1 MPMQVTKGASL
12 DERSCE
18 PQDAAPHLQIRAIA
32 ISAPEC
38 ISGYKSGRALNSTDP
53 VSLFNAC
60 RSAASL
66 AQGRKGAWANSNWGR
81 SDKKLREH
89 FLLMYSLDDMHRLE
103 NLIQASRPNILF
115 IGTMTLCMPGAVK
128 CAKLARKMFGDKL
141 LIILGGRHINETIYL
156 ADERKRSP
164 SLVKHHRA
172 SPGRLI
178 RELEIPPLFDII
190 ISGEAEKLIVEIG
203 ELFSRS
209 HQSPAT
215 FIAENLDTKTE
226 GRWIADFPLSDNTLV
241 SDGIPLKHDELP
253 SVVGTFGVT
262 ASFDV
267 FQGRMTSHIFSDTGP
282 GCIYDCTFCSERR
295 SIAGNIQEIQGAPR
309 RLYNQLKETVS
320 AVKQDHP
327 NKGASAFVED
337 SIFLSGSPAAI
348 TQLCQLLEKAPLEI
362 IFGGQFTIDQ
372 ILRKKDVIQ
381 RLAKCG
387 LRYIFI
393 GLETLEPQEIGG
405 MSKDVDCK
413 KQTWKDRFLQTL
425 DFMAANHI
433 DCGCALLFGLG
444 EAHTSRR
451 NLLNDLIALKRETGQ
466 PLTLSANWAVQ
477 HPLRSC
483 RESENE
489 NYLRWGTPEGELLD
503 YFHRFGEASLEYPL
517 PNVSTPQAGEVKEII
532 HLLNEFEATDA

>member
-1 MPMQVTKGASL
+1 MPSHNRKGVSL
-12 DERSCE
+12 SERSYE
-18 PQDAAPHLQIRAIA
+18 AQDAAPHLQIRAIA

-60 RSAASL
+60 RCAASL
-66 AQGRKGAWANSNWGR
+66 AQRRKGAWANSNWGQPQ
-81 SDKKLREH
+81 KKLREN

-115 IGTMTLCMPGAVK
+115 IGAMTLCMPGAVK
-128 CAKLARKMFGDKL
+128 CAKLARKIFGDRL

-178 RELEIPPLFDII
+178 REHEIPPLFDVI
-190 ISGEAEKLIVEIG
+190 ISGEAEKLIAEIG

-209 HQSPAT
+209 QQSPAT

-226 GRWIADFPLSDNTLV
+226 GRWIADFPRIDYTLV

-253 SVVGTFGVT
+253 SVVGTFGIT

-267 FQGRMTSHIFSDTGP
+267 FQGCMTSHIFSDTGP

-309 RLYNQLKETVS
+309 RLYNQLKETVCT
-320 AVKQDHP
+320 VKQDHP
-327 NKGASAFVED
+327 KKRASAFVED
-337 SIFLSGSPAAI
+337 SIFLSGSPVAI

-372 ILRKKDVIQ
+372 ILRKKDLIQ

-393 GLETLEPQEIGG
+393 GLETLEPEEIGG
-405 MSKDVDCK
+405 LSKDVDSK
-413 KQTWKDRFLQTL
+413 KQTWKDRFLQAL
-425 DFMAANHI
+425 DFIAANHI

-451 NLLNDLIALKRETGQ
+451 NLLNGLIALKRETGQ
-466 PLTLSANWAVQ
+466 PRTLSANWAVQ

-489 NYLRWGTPEGELLD
+489 NYLRWGTPEGQLLE

-517 PNVSTPQAGEVKEII
+517 PNTSKPQVGEVKEII
-532 HLLNEFEATDA
+532 QLLNEFEATDD

>member
-1 MPMQVTKGASL
+1 MPLQITNGGSVG
-12 DERSCE
+12 EHSC
-18 PQDAAPHLQIRAIA
+18 PPTDAELHPQIRAIA

-60 RSAASL
+60 RCAGHL
-66 AQGRKGAWANSNWGR
+66 ARGTKGAWANSNWGR
-81 SDKKLREH
+81 PDQKLREH
-89 FLLMYSLDDMHRLE
+89 FLLMYSLDDLYRLE
-103 NLIQASRPNILF
+103 NLIQVSRPNILL
-115 IGTMTLCMPGAVK
+115 IGAMTLCMPGAME
-128 CAKLARKMFGDKL
+128 CAKLARKMLGDRL

-156 ADERKRSP
+156 ADERKRSA

-178 RELEIPPLFDII
+178 REGKIPPLFDVI
-190 ISGEAEKLIVEIG
+190 ISGEAEKLIAEIG
-203 ELFSRS
+203 ELFIRP
-209 HQSPAT
+209 HQNTTT

-226 GRWIADFPLSDNTLV
+226 GRWIADFPSISSTLV
-241 SDGIPLKHDELP
+241 SDGVPLKHDELP

-267 FQGRMTSHIFSDTGP
+267 FRGRMTSHIFSDTGP

-320 AVKQDHP
+320 AIKQEHP
-327 NKGASAFVED
+327 DKGASAFVED
-337 SIFLSGSPAAI
+337 SIFLSASPVAI
-348 TQLCQLLEKAPLEI
+348 TQLCELLETNPLEI
-362 IFGGQFTIDQ
+362 IFGAQFTIDQ
-372 ILRKKDVIQ
+372 ILRRKEVIR
-381 RLAKCG
+381 RLSKCG

-393 GLETLEPQEIGG
+393 GLETLDPKEIGG
-405 MSKDVDCK
+405 MSKDVDGK
-413 KQTWKDRFLQTL
+413 RITWKDRFSQAL
-425 DFMAANHI
+425 DFMMANHI

-444 EAHTSRR
+444 EAHTSRLT
-451 NLLNDLIALKRETGQ
+451 LLNCVIALKRDTGQ

-489 NYLRWGTPEGELLD
+489 NYLRWGTPQGELLD

-517 PNVSTPQAGEVKEII
+517 DNVTPPQTDEVKEII
-532 HLLNEFEATDA
+532 HLMDEFEAIDD

>member
-1 MPMQVTKGASL
+1 MPLQITKGATL
-12 DERSCE
+12 GERLSA
-18 PQDAAPHLQIRAIA
+18 PKIVTPHLQIRAIA

-38 ISGYKSGRALNSTDP
+38 ISGHKSGRALNSTDP

-60 RSAASL
+60 RYAASL
-66 AQGRKGAWANSNWGR
+66 AKQRKGAWGNSNWGR
-81 SDKKLREH
+81 LDKKLREH
-89 FLLMYSLDDMHRLE
+89 FLLMYSLDDMHRYE
-103 NLIQASRPNILF
+103 NLIQASQPNILF
-115 IGTMTLCMPGAVK
+115 IGAMTLCMPGAVE
-128 CAKLARKMFGDKL
+128 CAKVARKMFGDRL
-141 LIILGGRHINETIYL
+141 LIVLGGRHVNETIYL
-156 ADERKRSP
+156 ADERKRLP

-178 RELEIPPLFDII
+178 RECEIPPLFDVI
-190 ISGEAEKLIVEIG
+190 ISGEAEKLIAEIG
-203 ELFSRS
+203 ELFSRCN
-209 HQSPAT
+209 QSPAT
-215 FIAENLDTKTE
+215 FIAENLDMKTE
-226 GRWIADFPLSDNTLV
+226 GRWIADFPRIDNTLV
-241 SDGIPLKHDELP
+241 SDGVPLKRDELP

-267 FQGRMTSHIFSDTGP
+267 FEGRMTSHIFSDTGP
-282 GCIYDCTFCSERR
+282 GCIYDCNFCSERR
-295 SIAGNIQEIQGAPR
+295 SIAGNIQDIQGAPR
-309 RLYNQLKETVS
+309 RLYNQLNETVS
-320 AVKQDHP
+320 AVMQDHP

-337 SIFLSGSPAAI
+337 SIFLSGSPVAI
-348 TQLCQLLEKAPLEI
+348 TQLCQLLEKAPLEV

-405 MSKDVDCK
+405 MSKDVDGN
-413 KQTWKDRFLQTL
+413 KQTWKDRFLQAL

-444 EAHTSRR
+444 EAHISRR
-451 NLLNDLIALKRETGQ
+451 NLLNGLIKLKQETGQ

-477 HPLRSC
+477 HPLRSS

-489 NYLRWGTPEGELLD
+489 NYLRWGTPEGELLE

-517 PNVSTPQAGEVKEII
+517 PNVCAPQVGEVKEII

>member
-1 MPMQVTKGASL
+1 MPLQSKEPSQG
-12 DERSCE
+12 ERSLE
-18 PQDAAPHLQIRAIA
+18 PQDIAPHLQIRAIA
-32 ISAPEC
+32 VSAPEC
-38 ISGYKSGRALNSTDP
+38 ISGQKSGRALNSTDP

-60 RSAASL
+60 RCAASL
-66 AQGRKGAWANSNWGR
+66 AQQRKGAWANSNWAR
-81 SDKKLREH
+81 LDKKLREH

-103 NLIQASRPNILF
+103 NLIHASRPNILF
-115 IGTMTLCMPGAVK
+115 IGAMTLCMPGAVK
-128 CAKLARKMFGDKL
+128 CAKVARKIFGDSL
-141 LIILGGRHINETIYL
+141 LIILGGRHINETMYL

-178 RELEIPPLFDII
+178 REREIPPLFDVI
-190 ISGEAEKLIVEIG
+190 ISGEAEKLIAEIG
-203 ELFSRS
+203 ELFNRS

-215 FIAENLDTKTE
+215 SIAENLDTKTE
-226 GRWIADFPLSDNTLV
+226 GRWIADFPRIDYTLV
-241 SDGIPLKHDELP
+241 SDGIPLRHDELP

-295 SIAGNIQEIQGAPR
+295 NITGNIQEIQGAPR
-309 RLYNQLKETVS
+309 RVYNQLKETVR
-320 AVKQDHP
+320 AVMQDHP
-327 NKGASAFVED
+327 NKGASAFIED
-337 SIFLSGSPAAI
+337 SIFLSGSPVAI
-348 TQLCQLLEKAPLEI
+348 TQLCEMLEKAPLDI

-372 ILRKKDVIQ
+372 ILRKKGVIQ

-387 LRYIFI
+387 LKYIFI

-405 MSKDVDCK
+405 MSKDVAGS
-413 KQTWKDRFLQTL
+413 KQTWKDRFLQAL
-425 DFMAANHI
+425 NFMRENNI

-451 NLLNDLIALKRETGQ
+451 NLLNGLITLKRDIGQ
-466 PLTLSANWAVQ
+466 PITLSANWAVQ

-489 NYLRWGTPEGELLD
+489 DYLRWGTPEGELLEC
-503 YFHRFGEASLEYPL
+503 FHRFGEASLEYPL
-517 PNVSTPQAGEVKEII
+517 PDVSAPQVGEAKEII
-532 HLLNEFEATDA
+532 HLLDEFEATDA

>member
-1 MPMQVTKGASL
+1 MALQITKGGSRG
-12 DERSCE
+12 ERSSV
-18 PQDAAPHLQIRAIA
+18 PLDAAPDLRIRAIA

-38 ISGYKSGRALNSTDP
+38 ISGCKSGRALNSTDP

-60 RSAASL
+60 RCAASL
-66 AQGRKGAWANSNWGR
+66 AQESKGAWANSNWGR
-81 SDKKLREH
+81 PDKKLREH
-89 FLLMYSLDDMHRLE
+89 FLLMYSLDDLHRLE
-103 NLIQASRPNILF
+103 NLIHVSLPNILF
-115 IGTMTLCMPGAVK
+115 IGAMTLCMPGAVE
-128 CAKLARKMFGDKL
+128 CAKLARKMLGSRV

-156 ADERKRSP
+156 SDERRRSP

-178 RELEIPPLFDII
+178 RELEIPPLFDVI
-190 ISGEAEKLIVEIG
+190 ISGEAEKLIAEIG

-209 HQSPAT
+209 NQNPT
-215 FIAENLDTKTE
+215 MFIAENLNTKTE
-226 GRWIADFPLSDNTLV
+226 GRWIADFPHIDKTLV
-241 SDGIPLKHDELP
+241 SDGNPLKHDDLP

-267 FQGRMTSHIFSDTGP
+267 FQGRMTSHVFSDTGP
-282 GCIYDCTFCSERR
+282 GCIYDCNFCSERR

-309 RLYNQLKETVS
+309 RLYNQLKETII

-337 SIFLSGSPAAI
+337 SILLSGSPVAI
-348 TQLCQLLEKAPLEI
+348 AQLCQLLEKDPLEI
-362 IFGGQFTIDQ
+362 VFGGQFTIDQ
-372 ILRKKDVIQ
+372 ILRKKDIIK

-405 MSKDVDCK
+405 MSKDVDGK
-413 KQTWKDRFLQTL
+413 KRTWRDRFLEAL

-433 DCGCALLFGLG
+433 ACGCALLFGLG
-444 EAHTSRR
+444 EAHNSRR
-451 NLLNDLIALKRETGQ
+451 NLLNGLIALKRETGQ
-466 PLTLSANWAVQ
+466 PVALSANWAVQ

-489 NYLRWGTPEGELLD
+489 NYLRWGTPEGELLEC
-503 YFHRFGEASLEYPL
+503 FHRFGEASLEYPL
-517 PNVSTPQAGEVKEII
+517 PNVSPPQTSEVKEII